1 MPKLVDHDARRAEVA
16 TLAQDVICEQGLASL
31 TLRDV
36 AGKGGWSPTAVT
48 HYFRNREELLVFTLQ
63 HSRDEAGRRV
73 AAAMEGG
80 TDLLQAT
87 IEQTLP
93 LDEPRRR
100 QWQVWLAFW
109 GSAVGSPA
117 LASVQSDAQRRFRG
131 QLRTGLEARGFEGDL
146 DHESGRLVAL
156 VDGIA
161 VQATFAPKQ
170 WPADRQLAQFS
181 NHLS

>member
-48 HYFRNREELLVFTLQ
+48 HYFRNREDLLVFTLR
-63 HSRDEAGRRV
+63 HSREEARQRV
-73 AAAMEGG
+73 AAAMEAG

-117 LASVQSDAQRRFRG
+117 LATVQAEAQRRFRA
-131 QLRTGLEARGFEGDL
+131 QLRAGLEARDFEGDL

-161 VQATFAPKQ
+161 VQATFAPGE